1 MANVPV
7 SEYRAHMR
15 AWHDRARAGEA
26 VVVTEHGQPVVRVV
40 GAEGESLL
48 ERLVRDGVL
57 RRGHPRRPAAD
68 LPRIVAGQGDSAD
81 QISRDRDR

>member
-15 AWHDRARAGEA
+15 EWHDRARAGEA
-26 VVVTEHGQPVVRVV
+26 VVVTEHGQPIVRVV
-40 GAEGESLL
+40 RAAGESLL
-48 ERLVRDGVL
+48 DRLERDGAL
-57 RRGHPRRPAAD
+57 RRGRPRRPAAD
-68 LPRIVAGQGDSAD
+68 LPRIVSEQGDSAG